1 MVGRMTALR
10 LTPMRKTA
18 LGAAD
23 LAGSPRAADLAGSP
37 RAADLA
43 GSPRAPVSGSGW
55 RVGQV
60 IDARYEI
67 VELLWSG
74 ASAHVCRVRH
84 RVLGRCFALKTLRAE
99 RLRNPAAV
107 ERLLR
112 EARALASLNHPNIIS
127 VLDSG
132 WLPSGEPYFI
142 MEYAEGVALDCWLRQ
157 GPIDTDVAVEV
168 ASSICEA
175 LEAAHQLGIVH
186 RDLKPENVWVDRRG
200 GVCSVKVLDFGLAQ
214 VSGQLRLTHPSTT
227 HGTPEYMSPEQAMG
241 APIDGRSD
249 LYALGVMLYE
259 MLCGRLPFEAES
271 TVGVTQQHRYAPV
284 PPFRRWLPLDS
295 GAFRLEPIVGRC
307 LEKTPQARFESAAQL
322 WRALAPL
329 RARRETLKLPGA
341 TRLAPSSGAS
351 WLEPPASSLREAPPA
366 RRLSHTALLLWIV
379 IGSCLGALL
388 YALYL
393 WGAVFAGHGV

>member
-1 MVGRMTALR
+1 
-10 LTPMRKTA
+10 
-18 LGAAD
+18 
-23 LAGSPRAADLAGSP
+23 
-37 RAADLA
+37 
-43 GSPRAPVSGSGW
+43 
-55 RVGQV
+55 VGQV
-60 IDARYEI
+60 IDGRYQI

-74 ASAHVCRVRH
+74 ATAHVCRVRH

-99 RLRNPAAV
+99 RSRNPAAV

-112 EARALASLNHPNIIS
+112 EARALASLNHPNIIA

-132 WLPSGEPYFI
+132 WLSSGEPYFI
-142 MEYAEGVALDCWLRQ
+142 MEYAEGVALDRWMQ
-157 GPIDTDVAVEV
+157 AGPIDADVAVEV

-241 APIDGRSD
+241 VAIDGRSD

-271 TVGVTQQHRYAPV
+271 TVGVTHQHRYAPV
-284 PPFRRWLPLDS
+284 PPFRRWLPPDS
-295 GAFRLEPIVGRC
+295 GAFRLEPIVARC

-322 WRALAPL
+322 WRALTPF
-329 RARRETLKLPGA
+329 RARRETLKLLPGA
-341 TRLAPSSGAS
+341 VRLAESSGGYPVS
-351 WLEPPASSLREAPPA
+351 WLELPASSLHESAPA
-366 RRLSHTALLLWIV
+366 RRLSHAALLLWIV
-379 IGSCLGALL
+379 VGACLGGLL

-393 WGAVFAGHGV
+393 WGAVFA

>member
-1 MVGRMTALR
+1 MTALR
-10 LTPMRKTA
+10 LTPVRNTA
-18 LGAAD
+18 PGH
-23 LAGSPRAADLAGSP
+23 GPQ
-37 RAADLA
+37 
-43 GSPRAPVSGSGW
+43 SGW
-55 RVGQV
+55 RLGEV
-60 IDARYEI
+60 IDGRYQI
-67 VELLWSG
+67 VDLLWSG
-74 ASAHVCRVRH
+74 ATAHVCRVRH

-99 RLRNPAAV
+99 RSRNPAAV

-142 MEYAEGVALDCWLRQ
+142 MEYAAGEALDRWMQQ
-157 GPIDTDVAVEV
+157 GPIDADVAVEV

-200 GVCSVKVLDFGLAQ
+200 GACSVKVLDFGLAQ
-214 VSGQLRLTHPSTT
+214 VAGQLRLTHPSTT

-241 APIDGRSD
+241 AAIDGRSD

-271 TVGVTQQHRYAPV
+271 TVGVIHQHRYAPM
-284 PPFRRWLPLDS
+284 PPFRRWLPPDS
-295 GAFRLEPIVGRC
+295 AALRLEPIVARC

-322 WRALAPL
+322 WRALAPF
-329 RARRETLKLPGA
+329 RARRETLKLLPGA
-341 TRLAPSSGAS
+341 ARLAPSSPGYPAS
-351 WLEPPASSLREAPPA
+351 RLPPASALHETPPA
-366 RRLSHTALLLWIV
+366 RRLSHAALLLWIGV
-379 IGSCLGALL
+379 GSCLGGLL

-393 WGAVFAGHGV
+393 WGAGSI